1 MKKYTKQQLSEL
13 YSSRREKLVLKM
25 KEQNI
30 AAIIFED
37 CEDRRDISIR
47 YLCGHTSDA
56 MLIITSDGKSTLVA
70 WDENLAKENA
80 LVDKIIP
87 STRYE
92 RSNIRAAK
100 AVLNSFKTSGKQ
112 NVEVTPALPY
122 PVFLQYVDALA
133 GWDIRCRENSLHD
146 FVTDMRSVKDEYE
159 IECTREAA
167 RIGDRIIDLI
177 EKKVKSGE
185 IKTETDV
192 ALLIEKECRK
202 DGCERTGFDTL
213 AAGPARSF
221 AIHAFPGYTDGVWPG
236 EGLSILD
243 FGVVYNGYT
252 SDTTLTVM
260 KNASKKQKALVNAV
274 VEASKKCLEFYK
286 DGVPIKAASE
296 KADKIFA
303 KSSMKMPH
311 SLGHGIGLDIHEK
324 PFIKASNANVFKC
337 GNIVTLEPGLYQAE
351 LGGVRLENDVL
362 ITEKGNEV
370 ITHSRIIEL

>member
-100 AVLNSFKTSGKQ
+100 AVLNAFKTSGKQ